1 MGAGPIPVPKVAQ
14 PGKTLKPAKP
24 KPPSSM
30 LRRWGLAK
38 EAVKTSW
45 KWGVVLVLKMGSM
58 CGFDMVW
65 ILELRR
71 IYMRIL

>member
-1 MGAGPIPVPKVAQ
+1 
-14 PGKTLKPAKP
+14 
-24 KPPSSM
+24 M
-30 LRRWGLAK
+30 LRRPGLAK

-65 ILELRR
+65 ILELRLR
-71 IYMRIL
+71 LRLRHIYMRIL